1 MWIGTST
8 NLFLLD
14 RNSGKYHEIPLP
26 GGATYIYTLHQE
38 DNGLLYIGTSGSGL
52 FTYDPVK
59 ESISAHYHT
68 GNSPLVSNSIYV
80 ILPTKDGNILM
91 STEMVSV
98 FSRLPT
104 ASSATGL
111 ADKG

>member
-1 MWIGTST
+1 MYVPTNIRDIKKDRYGCIWSGGYYNLKCFNLKTRQGRLYPGLGSVTAIEEKDSTSMWIGTST

-52 FTYDPVK
+52 FT
-59 ESISAHYHT
+59 
-68 GNSPLVSNSIYV
+68 
-80 ILPTKDGNILM
+80 
-91 STEMVSV
+91 
-98 FSRLPT
+98 
-104 ASSATGL
+104 
-111 ADKG
+111 

>member
-1 MWIGTST
+1 MDRYLHQS
-8 NLFLLD
+8 FLLD